1 MLQLPVMT
9 VQLGTR
15 VFKDVNDFE
24 QTIRRFAGLA
34 RSKEAKLIVFPELT
48 GLMLIPPLMAGVKS
62 TLLRA
67 AGRGR
72 RKKAPILQKAR
83 GVLAGAGAGVLRA
96 NMRDQTLRWL
106 SDPSNVT
113 LLEEVYRGIFTR
125 MATEARLTIVA
136 GSCYR
141 PRLPAGDLFNT
152 AYVFGPNGHLLGTQD
167 QTHPMFPAVNE
178 LSAGEELEPIQTPA
192 GTLGILL
199 GSDALF
205 PETARILAYR
215 GAEVLINPAACSGDL
230 RAAKGRAAFLARAA
244 ENELYGVGS
253 FLVGKNLW
261 ADKTQREPFEGRSA
275 ITGPMELVPRPDGI
289 MAEMGESVEGTLT
302 GSLDLTDLHRW
313 WADGP
318 TSLRREMRPGLYHDP
333 LNRFYSAGQT
343 IQGAGEARLVEQE
356 DALASRQTPAVELPE
371 EAESEMEVG
380 FEEPILES
388 LSVEDWAEPPALT
401 DVPPHFER
409 LRDDGSIVVGAPA
422 DDKEEDE
429 EEDEGEVDESRLKL
443 WD

>member
-9 VQLGTR
+9 IQLGTR

-62 TLLRA
+62 SLLRA

-83 GVLAGAGAGVLRA
+83 GMLAGAGAGVLRA

-113 LLEEVYRGIFTR
+113 LLEETYRGIFAR
-125 MATEARLTIVA
+125 IAIEARLTIVA

-141 PRLPAGDLFNT
+141 PRLPASDLFNT
-152 AYVFGPNGHLLGTQD
+152 AYVFGPNGDVLGIQD

-178 LSAGEELEPIQTPA
+178 LSAGEQLEPIQTPA

-275 ITGPMELVPRPDGI
+275 IMGPMELVPRPDGI

-318 TSLRREMRPGLYHDP
+318 TSLRRTMRPGVYCDP

-356 DALASRQTPAVELPE
+356 DALAGRQTPPVRPRED
-371 EAESEMEVG
+371 AERETEVG
-380 FEEPILES
+380 FEETALES
-388 LSVEDWAEPPALT
+388 LLAEDWVEPAALT

-409 LRDDGSIVVGAPA
+409 LRDDELIVVDEPA
-422 DDKEEDE
+422 AGVDDED
-429 EEDEGEVDESRLKL
+429 EVDESRLKL